1 MENESPLQYTF
12 KRKNQAIPSETN
24 STVTIEGE
32 FVPVG
37 SDGISTEA
45 LKHCD
50 FDDIIVKY
58 ANKLLIDQEKP
69 DQWSDIHIIPLP
81 KSGDLSKVRNY
92 RGIGIS
98 STVSKV
104 INRMILNRIQ
114 PAIDEHLRPNQNG
127 FRPNRSTS
135 SRILALRR
143 IIEGVKQNKLPAVIM
158 FVDFR

>member
-1 MENESPLQYTF
+1 MLNKNCPGNESL
-12 KRKNQAIPSETN
+12 
-24 STVTIEGE
+24 TIAKTL
-32 FVPVG
+32 G

-81 KSGDLSKVRNY
+81 KSGDLSKVGNY
-92 RGIGIS
+92 SGIGIS
-98 STVSKV
+98 STISKV

-114 PAIDEHLRPNQNG
+114 PAIKQIN
-127 FRPNRSTS
+127 FISYTS
-135 SRILALRR
+135 
-143 IIEGVKQNKLPAVIM
+143 VT
-158 FVDFR
+158 